1 MMFNLHDGRPCA
13 TTRSIRMVAPSACCR
28 SSFAIWT
35 QLSLTRTSLSKRP
48 GVICTMRAE
57 FRRAERDEG
66 LSLPEL
72 SFVINEKIEILND
85 WTSRWCTGWRTLC
98 LLVPRDMFSRTSRN
112 IPEWMGLYTDAV
124 SRFELLLFSRPAAA
138 VHLSCGQNFV
148 ACRPRWLPRAV
159 NHSMCEKCDVP
170 TLLLCRQKNLAHC
183 QTNNVRSSAMCLH
196 SCSAVRESL
205 HESALGVHLNFDK
218 HLKVSIYVVD

>member
-1 MMFNLHDGRPCA
+1 MRPLDRFRYR
-13 TTRSIRMVAPSACCR
+13 TTHMVAPSACCR

-72 SFVINEKIEILND
+72 RLLINEKLDSFNS
-85 WTSRWCTGWRTLC
+85 WASRSCTRWRTLC
-98 LLVPRDMFSRTSRN
+98 LLVPFGMFSRTSRN
-112 IPEWMGLYTDAV
+112 IPEWMGLSTDAV

-138 VHLSCGQNFV
+138 VHLSFGPNFV

-159 NHSMCEKCDVP
+159 NHSMCVKCDVP
-170 TLLLCRQKNLAHC
+170 TL
-183 QTNNVRSSAMCLH
+183 
-196 SCSAVRESL
+196 CSAVKKSL
-205 HESALGVHLNFDK
+205 HAVKHSMLDQVSCAYSPALPSAKACTRVCSVFTWTLISSPG
-218 HLKVSIYVVD
+218 

>member
-1 MMFNLHDGRPCA
+1 
-13 TTRSIRMVAPSACCR
+13 MVAPSACCR
-28 SSFAIWT
+28 SSFARWT

-72 SFVINEKIEILND
+72 SFLINEKLESFNS
-85 WTSRWCTGWRTLC
+85 WASRWCTRWRTLC
-98 LLVPRDMFSRTSRN
+98 LLVPFGMFSRTSRN
-112 IPEWMGLYTDAV
+112 ISEWMVLYTDAV

-138 VHLSCGQNFV
+138 VHLSFRQKVV

-159 NHSMCEKCDVP
+159 NHSMCVKCDVP
-170 TLLLCRQKNLAHC
+170 TLLLCRQRKLAREC
-183 QTNNVRSSAMCLH
+183 AR
-196 SCSAVRESL
+196 CSP
-205 HESALGVHLNFDK
+205 GP
-218 HLKVSIYVVD
+218 